1 MALAAARQKKCKNC
15 GVKFT
20 PWNSMQVAC
29 SPLCALDW
37 TRKQSE
43 KAARRRNRE
52 AKQKLKT
59 RRDWEKEAQREFNKF
74 IRERDKDEPCICCGK
89 DAPGEDWK
97 PGGRWDAGH
106 FLSVGSHPE
115 LRFEELN
122 CHKQL
127 KSCNAGAGRF
137 TRKNRTVSQQY
148 RERLIAKIGEK
159 NVEWLEGPHD
169 AKHYTIDDLKAIRDE
184 YRMKTRELRKQREAI

>member
-1 MALAAARQKKCKNC
+1 MALAAAKQKKCKNC
-15 GVKFT
+15 RSKFT

-59 RRDWEKEAQREFNKF
+59 RSDWMKEAQRAFNAF
-74 IRERDKDEPCICCGK
+74 IRERDKGKPCISCDSRPNDDGLIT
-89 DAPGEDWK
+89 GS
-97 PGGRWDAGH
+97 RMDAGH
-106 FLSVGSHPE
+106 YRSTGACPE

-122 CHKQL
+122 CHAQCVK
-127 KSCNAGAGRF
+127 CNQHLSG
-137 TRKNRTVSQQY
+137 NTVEY
-148 RERLIAKIGEK
+148 RIRLRMRIGDK
-159 NVEWLEGPHD
+159 KVAWLEG
-169 AKHYTIDDLKAIRDE
+169 KHEPKNYTIDDLKAIRDE
-184 YRMKTRELRKQREAI
+184 YRKRTRELRKQREAA